1 MPHHTVRDPSLKRH
15 MLVTTLARRMFPV
28 ALLALLIPTMAVGA
42 GGNRVQVTGEIMDT
56 WCYVSQIMGGSDSV
70 LGSAHHTCAVW
81 CAAGGI
87 PVGILGEDGKVY
99 MVLAFG
105 DDTTSVANPGVLEI
119 QSNKV
124 TVDGT
129 LHVRDGINYLLVDKV
144 VDNQGIVNL
153 THETFGVVPPFA
165 APKK

>member
-1 MPHHTVRDPSLKRH
+1 
-15 MLVTTLARRMFPV
+15 MLVTALARKMFPA
-28 ALLALLIPTMAVGA
+28 ALLAFLIPTMALGA
-42 GGNRVQVTGEIMDT
+42 GGTRVQVTGEVMDT
-56 WCYVSQIMGGSDSV
+56 WCYVSQIMGGSDAV

-105 DDTTSVANPGVLEI
+105 DDTTNVANPAVLEI
-119 QSNKV
+119 QSDKV

-153 THETFGVVPPFA
+153 THESFGVIPPFS